1 MDEFPEFTRLIL
13 KNCFGKTSSISSAV
27 GGPLKIPCG
36 ACWNDACTMNMKHQP
51 VSATGFGKYGE
62 SHPGEIDGSKPE
74 KPFTN
79 PLPDIRERLAL

>member
-1 MDEFPEFTRLIL
+1 MNEFPEFTRLIL

-27 GGPLKIPCG
+27 AGPLKIPCG
-36 ACWNDACTMNMKHQP
+36 ACRNDACTMNMKHQP

-62 SHPGEIDGSKPE
+62 SHPGKLMEANRK